1 MSDDDLNFAERA
13 RNKRLKSLDL
23 VACGVGLAAML
34 GLLAAEWIQGAGW
47 SRSARHG
54 WQGFFWLVYGCS
66 MVCHLILMQKR
77 TDLKEAP
84 SPLST
89 LGLTQELAGP
99 VKPIRSDHW
108 SDEGNSKAR

>member
-1 MSDDDLNFAERA
+1 MTDDELKASEHE

-34 GLLAAEWIQGAGW
+34 GALAAIWSQGAGW

-54 WQGFFWLVYGCS
+54 WQGFFWLAYGCS
-66 MVCHLILMQKR
+66 TVCHLIVLQKR
-77 TDLKEAP
+77 TDLKAAP

-89 LGLTQELAGP
+89 LGLSQQMVGP
-99 VKPIRSDHW
+99 VKPVRSDHW
-108 SDEGNSKAR
+108 SEGSSGAQ